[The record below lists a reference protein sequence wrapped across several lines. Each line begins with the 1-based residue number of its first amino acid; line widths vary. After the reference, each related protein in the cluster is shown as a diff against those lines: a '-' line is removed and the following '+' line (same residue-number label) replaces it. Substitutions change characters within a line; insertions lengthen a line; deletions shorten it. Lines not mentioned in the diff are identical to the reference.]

1 MAMLIM
7 LNSFRRNVLQPEQM
21 CIRDRSWLALAVAS
35 YSANEDHAE
44 KRAGYRQALRLL
56 ILDVYKRQD

>member
-1 MAMLIM
+1 MATACNI
-7 LNSFRRNVLQPEQM
+7 SA
-21 CIRDRSWLALAVAS
+21 SWLALAVAS

-56 ILDVYKRQD
+56 ILYVLFLCLAAPITPATVLHRTAQ